1 MAKIIRGSGRIP
13 DYKPKQVVAWFK
25 KMIREKLMV
34 HPEDD
39 ILSDERFT
47 ESEAK
52 AADKIVTRICE
63 DVGDDVYDKVDKA
76 WEGAETWTD

>member
-47 ESEAK
+47 EAEAK
-52 AADKIVTRICE
+52 AADKIVTQICE
-63 DVGDDVYDKVDKA
+63 DVGDAVYDKVDKA
-76 WEGAETWTD
+76 WEGAETWAD